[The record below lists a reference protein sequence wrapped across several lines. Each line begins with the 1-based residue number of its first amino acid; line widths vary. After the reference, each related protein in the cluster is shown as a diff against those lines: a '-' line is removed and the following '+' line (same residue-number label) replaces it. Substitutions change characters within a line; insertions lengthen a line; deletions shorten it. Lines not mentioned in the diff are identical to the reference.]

1 MNKRKKVGILSLPYD
16 ANYGWVLQHYAL
28 YKIIKLYGH
37 EPISICRK
45 WNRPGSR
52 PIAYHIKKFIYYNL
66 LSRNIFNFY
75 KKNINN
81 RTEIFDSQESLTNI
95 TRYDLEAIVVGS
107 DQVWRTE
114 FTSLVGNNFF
124 LDFVES
130 KKISKLSYA
139 ASFGTDEWI
148 EGTNRTAVVKTLL
161 DDFDYISVREISGID
176 LCKKEFEIKVESVVD
191 PTLLL
196 NKDQYNELIDSEVS
210 LFQKPTLI
218 TYILDH
224 NKSKSNLVTLIS
236 KSLTLAQ
243 FHLYPKRK
251 KIWSYFIRVEKWLGA
266 FRDCDFVITDSF
278 HGTVFAII
286 YNKQFITIANKER
299 GLTRFTSLLNLFN
312 LSSRLV
318 FMSDQ
323 IDINKLI
330 NDRIDFKPINGL
342 VKKEQERS
350 KTIFDRFI

>member
-1 MNKRKKVGILSLPYD
+1 MEIYIIP
-16 ANYGWVLQHYAL
+16 NYY
-28 YKIIKLYGH
+28 
-37 EPISICRK
+37 
-45 WNRPGSR
+45 
-52 PIAYHIKKFIYYNL
+52 
-66 LSRNIFNFY
+66 
-75 KKNINN
+75 
-81 RTEIFDSQESLTNI
+81 
-95 TRYDLEAIVVGS
+95 
-107 DQVWRTE
+107 
-114 FTSLVGNNFF
+114 
-124 LDFVES
+124 
-130 KKISKLSYA
+130 
-139 ASFGTDEWI
+139 
-148 EGTNRTAVVKTLL
+148 
-161 DDFDYISVREISGID
+161 DFDYISVREISGID